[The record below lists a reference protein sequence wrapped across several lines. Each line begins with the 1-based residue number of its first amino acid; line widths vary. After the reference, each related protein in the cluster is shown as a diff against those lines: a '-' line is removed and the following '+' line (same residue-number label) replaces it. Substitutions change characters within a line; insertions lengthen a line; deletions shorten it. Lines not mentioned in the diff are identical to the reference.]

1 MWRSGHGDV
10 NVQIRLFK
18 SNDTKSLISCT
29 CIGTI
34 SHFYFFFFLAVM
46 WKKEPWCIKRLKK
59 PNEKHVRWR
68 ARTTF
73 SSFINV
79 ASTSLY
85 NTVGKSSFKNM
96 FAKIK
101 NKEHGKR
108 NAKQDLLQLIKPNLH
123 VRRDVWLDGS
133 YTRIKKKTKITS
145 NTSMLTNCFLFFTY
159 SKEEDTVE

>member
-1 MWRSGHGDV
+1 MHWHNITFLFIFLFSCDV
-10 NVQIRLFK
+10 KKR
-18 SNDTKSLISCT
+18 T
-29 CIGTI
+29 
-34 SHFYFFFFLAVM
+34 VM
-46 WKKEPWCIKRLKK
+46 HKKVKK
-59 PNEKHVRWR
+59 KTNEKHVRWC
-68 ARTTF
+68 ARTTHTFF
-73 SSFINV
+73 SSFMNV

-108 NAKQDLLQLIKPNLH
+108 NAKQDLLQLIEPNLH
-123 VRRDVWLDGS
+123 VWRDVWLDGS

-159 SKEEDTVE
+159 SKEEDSGIRTEGWHEGQEGRTGNTT

>member
-1 MWRSGHGDV
+1 MHWHNITFLFLFLFSCDV
-10 NVQIRLFK
+10 KKRTVMHKKVKKNK
-18 SNDTKSLISCT
+18 WKTCT
-29 CIGTI
+29 LMRQDYT
-34 SHFYFFFFLAVM
+34 YF
-46 WKKEPWCIKRLKK
+46 
-59 PNEKHVRWR
+59 
-68 ARTTF
+68 F
-73 SSFINV
+73 SSFMNV

-108 NAKQDLLQLIKPNLH
+108 NAKQALLQLIEPNLH

-159 SKEEDTVE
+159 SKEEDSGIRTEGWHEGQEGRTGNTT